1 MPSRL
6 PLLTIL
12 SLYLILGIAYSLATP
27 LGEGPDEPGHIA
39 FIAFL
44 NDQHRLP
51 RHGDSQG
58 PLSQQIKH
66 PPLYYAL
73 GALATGW
80 ADLDG
85 LWFRPNPHFS
95 ANIEHAPSPAAHQHL
110 PGERF
115 PYAEP
120 YLAMRIVRWLTV
132 LFGLVAVAATYVIAR
147 TVWPGAPHLAWGSA
161 AAIAFLPQF
170 LFMQGVVN
178 NDGLVNMLAALA
190 LLAALRVAL
199 GGARRADLIALGV
212 VLGLGLLTKL
222 TFVALV
228 AVGGLAVLAAA
239 YRQRSARVLAQ
250 AALFTGL
257 PMLLIAGWW
266 FARNLW
272 LNGDLLGWGRWVA
285 ATEDLRREPLL
296 DELPQYFVQ
305 QSQSIW
311 GRFGWMSVPLP
322 EALYTLLEW
331 VSAIAAA
338 GLILLVV
345 RSAWRRWSPQGRD
358 VGLRDEVDIREK
370 DRATVDHDGTSPAS
384 PHGAP
389 TLATAPATAPATDL
403 LGTPDSRWG
412 FALLVATVVL
422 VYASVFRLL
431 FTFDLV
437 VAQGRYLF
445 TALPAMALLF
455 TLGLAAWFPPRLQ
468 PGAMFALALGMFA
481 LAVYA
486 LVAILA
492 PAFSPP
498 PRMTE
503 AELAAIG
510 QRADVDFGPSIRLLG
525 YDLDRPRF
533 RPGDAVDLTT
543 YWQATGQMDEGYI
556 LFAQV
561 LDGEGRVVGQVDE
574 IPQDGRYPTLSW
586 LPGQPF
592 RETLHIPFAD
602 WATPGPAGVI
612 VGLYREGQPDLRL
625 DATQGGMAVQPY
637 GNAFLIPIEI
647 AGEAGR

>member
-6 PLLTIL
+6 PLLIIL
-12 SLYLILGIAYSLATP
+12 TLYLVLGITYSLATP

-44 NDQHRLP
+44 NEQHRLP

-58 PLSQQIKH
+58 PLAQQIKH
-66 PPLYYAL
+66 PPLYYAV
-73 GALATGW
+73 GALATAW

-95 ANIEHAPSPAAHQHL
+95 TNIEHAPSPAAHQHL
-110 PGERF
+110 PGEQF

-120 YLAMRIVRWLTV
+120 YLALRIVRWLTV
-132 LFGLVAVAATYVIAR
+132 LAGLFAVAATYAVAR
-147 TVWPGAPHLAWGSA
+147 AVWPDAPHLAWGSA
-161 AAIAFLPQF
+161 AVIAFLPQF
-170 LFMQGVVN
+170 LFMQGMVN
-178 NDGLVNMLAALA
+178 NDGLVNVLAALA
-190 LLAALRVAL
+190 LLAAVRIAL
-199 GGARRADLIALGV
+199 GGARRADMVALGL

-228 AVGGLAVLAAA
+228 AVGGLAVLSAA
-239 YRQRSARVLAQ
+239 YRMQSARVLAR
-250 AALFTGL
+250 AALYTGL

-272 LNGDLLGWGRWVA
+272 LNGDLLGWGGWMAV
-285 ATEDLRREPLL
+285 TGDLRREPLL
-296 DELPQYFVQ
+296 ADLPQYFVQ
-305 QSQSIW
+305 QIQSFW

-322 EALYTLLEW
+322 ETLYTLLEW
-331 VSAIAAA
+331 LMAVAAA

-345 RSAWRRWSPQGRD
+345 RSAWRRWNRLGGSVDP
-358 VGLRDEVDIREK
+358 RDEVDVHET
-370 DRATVDHDGTSPAS
+370 DRAT
-384 PHGAP
+384 AP
-389 TLATAPATAPATDL
+389 TTDF

-455 TLGLAAWFPPRLQ
+455 TLGLAAWFPARLQ

-481 LAVYA
+481 LAVFA
-486 LVAILA
+486 LVAFLA

-498 PRMTE
+498 PRLTE
-503 AELAAIG
+503 AELAAIE

-525 YDLDRPRF
+525 YDLERPRF
-533 RPGDAVDLTT
+533 RPGDTVDLAT
-543 YWQATGQMDEGYI
+543 YWQATGQIDEGYI

-561 LDGEGRVVGQVDE
+561 LDGQGQVVGQVDV
-574 IPQDGRYPTLSW
+574 IPQEGRYPTLSW
-586 LPGQPF
+586 LLDRPF
-592 RETLHIPFAD
+592 RENLEIPFAE
-602 WATPGPAGVI
+602 WAAPGPASVI
-612 VGLYREGQPDLRL
+612 VGLYREGQPDQRL
-625 DATQGGMAVQPY
+625 DAARGGTATQPY
-637 GNAFLIPIEI
+637 GNAYLIPIEI
-647 AGEAGR
+647 ASEAGR